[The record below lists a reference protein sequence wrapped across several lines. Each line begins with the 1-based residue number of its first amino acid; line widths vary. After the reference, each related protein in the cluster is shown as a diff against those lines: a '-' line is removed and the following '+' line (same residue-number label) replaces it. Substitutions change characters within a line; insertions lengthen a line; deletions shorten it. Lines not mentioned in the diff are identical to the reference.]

1 MARDVVMVNGL
12 PGSGK
17 SSLAPR
23 LAAALDAACLGKDR
37 IKEALADAVVTEVPQ
52 LGAVAMDT
60 VWTLAAAVSGM
71 VVVDSWW
78 FRPRDLEQARAGVAR
93 SGAKATVEIWCDVPA
108 ELARSRYIS
117 RKRHAVHAD
126 AEKLAT
132 EWTGWAAA
140 AVPLALGPVI
150 RVDTART
157 VDIRALADDVRA
169 ALWSS

>member
-12 PGSGK
+12 PGAGK

-23 LAAALDAACLGKDR
+23 LAARLGAACLGKDR
-37 IKEALADAVVTEVPQ
+37 IKEALADAVVTEMPG

-60 VWTLAAAVSGM
+60 VWNLSAQVSGM

-78 FRPRDLEQARAGVAR
+78 FRPRDLAQARAGLRR
-93 SGAKATVEIWCDVPA
+93 SGATASVEIWCAVPA
-108 ELARSRYIS
+108 ELARTRYLA
-117 RKRHAVHAD
+117 RRRHAVHAD

-140 AVPLALGPVI
+140 AEPLGLGPVI
-150 RVDTART
+150 RVDTAGT
-157 VDIRALADDVRA
+157 VDVHALGDQVRA
-169 ALWSS
+169 ALWTS

>member
-1 MARDVVMVNGL
+1 
-12 PGSGK
+12 
-17 SSLAPR
+17 
-23 LAAALDAACLGKDR
+23 
-37 IKEALADAVVTEVPQ
+37 
-52 LGAVAMDT
+52 VAMDT

-78 FRPRDLEQARAGVAR
+78 FHPRDLEQARAGLAR
-93 SGAKATVEIWCDVPA
+93 TGAKATVEIWCDVPA

-117 RKRHAVHAD
+117 RKRHVVHAD

-132 EWTGWAAA
+132 EWTGWATT

-150 RVDTART
+150 RVDTARP

-169 ALWSS
+169 ALWTS

>member
-78 FRPRDLEQARAGVAR
+78 FRPRDLEQARAGLAR

-108 ELARSRYIS
+108 ELARSRYIA
-117 RKRHAVHAD
+117 RKRHVVHAD

-132 EWTGWAAA
+132 EWTGWATTAG
-140 AVPLALGPVI
+140 PLALGPVI

-169 ALWSS
+169 ALWTS